1 MFRKILVY
9 VIVLLGGLSCS
20 ERLEEDFPGG
30 VVGDKVIVD
39 VSLHIPHIPV
49 ETSST
54 RALGEKPALENL
66 YLAVFDASGYLL
78 EYVKADAQLAA
89 ENETGYNYTVALTPT
104 DFPTTIHFI
113 GNAPVSASFGS
124 ETEVLGSMYTSGG
137 EAAYWQRVHLP
148 DGIRTYAGVLDASVR
163 NRLTGIRLIRNFAW
177 IQLDI
182 AASVDNFQ
190 LESYCVLNTRTRGSV
205 APYNSKTK
213 EFIEYGE
220 NVRHDDLIASGYEV
234 FIPEGS
240 ELITEIPEESRWY
253 AHTPGQM
260 NAYFVYEREYPRS
273 TPSCILMKGTY
284 DPNPSVAGDEMPSR
298 YYKVDLRDNSGKY
311 FPILRNFRYRVE
323 VGEILHEGHST
334 AQKAMLGAGS
344 SDISTSMETEDFS
357 NISNNIARIF
367 VSYTDTTL
375 VTTDDFNLK
384 YKFIFFGPDGDA
396 VINDNVQISLEDPEG
411 GNVVKAYSRQV
422 SDDASGWRTIT
433 ITPDEL
439 TSISKKQTMV
449 LVGTVTVDEGTPN
462 EKTYSLQ
469 RRVSFSLH
477 EKMDLPLE
485 CDPDAIAKGVGKT
498 FDLILRVPG
507 GLGDAMFPLDFELEA
522 EQQSITPDMGDD
534 LPVVT
539 GGSIVP
545 GKESKTTI
553 GFLKSVSWE
562 EYENAASEAGHRI
575 VHCHFKSS
583 KAESATR
590 IYARN
595 KYFNLAHTE
604 LANYVPAAFS
614 DLTFNMY
621 SVPFGVGQEL
631 EFSFNMSRLPEQGYV
646 TITLGGLEPAPSETR
661 LTYLGV
667 VDGKAQYSFNPSS
680 LGNTLKLATIYEAGD
695 VDVSLSAYRFE
706 DASASLS
713 FSYATFHDMVFDPAR
728 VPGVVGA
735 PVSFSFNMSRLP
747 EHVVV
752 TLNELVPAAGETRLE
767 LISGNRY
774 SFRPVSISNTLQLVT
789 TTAMDGDVV
798 RVKLEALGFNVGSAA
813 ADRVLLIPSGNIR
826 VGGYNDISNNS
837 NVTFSLYTSNPGDAY
852 APSGLIGSFQTRRNG
867 SNPSAIEISKA
878 HYEAIKANGGNV
890 YIRFYTTYIF
900 WTTYYVAVA
909 PLDDL
914 MDGGVTLNFTE
925 V

>member
-1 MFRKILVY
+1 M
-9 VIVLLGGLSCS
+9 
-20 ERLEEDFPGG
+20 
-30 VVGDKVIVD
+30 
-39 VSLHIPHIPV
+39 
-49 ETSST
+49 
-54 RALGEKPALENL
+54 
-66 YLAVFDASGYLL
+66 
-78 EYVKADAQLAA
+78 
-89 ENETGYNYTVALTPT
+89 
-104 DFPTTIHFI
+104 
-113 GNAPVSASFGS
+113 
-124 ETEVLGSMYTSGG
+124 
-137 EAAYWQRVHLP
+137 
-148 DGIRTYAGVLDASVR
+148 
-163 NRLTGIRLIRNFAW
+163 
-177 IQLDI
+177 
-182 AASVDNFQ
+182 
-190 LESYCVLNTRTRGSV
+190 
-205 APYNSKTK
+205 
-213 EFIEYGE
+213 
-220 NVRHDDLIASGYEV
+220 
-234 FIPEGS
+234 
-240 ELITEIPEESRWY
+240 
-253 AHTPGQM
+253 
-260 NAYFVYEREYPRS
+260 
-273 TPSCILMKGTY
+273 
-284 DPNPSVAGDEMPSR
+284 
-298 YYKVDLRDNSGKY
+298 
-311 FPILRNFRYRVE
+311 
-323 VGEILHEGHST
+323 
-334 AQKAMLGAGS
+334 
-344 SDISTSMETEDFS
+344 
-357 NISNNIARIF
+357 
-367 VSYTDTTL
+367 
-375 VTTDDFNLK
+375 
-384 YKFIFFGPDGDA
+384 
-396 VINDNVQISLEDPEG
+396 
-411 GNVVKAYSRQV
+411 
-422 SDDASGWRTIT
+422 
-433 ITPDEL
+433 
-439 TSISKKQTMV
+439 
-449 LVGTVTVDEGTPN
+449 
-462 EKTYSLQ
+462 
-469 RRVSFSLH
+469 
-477 EKMDLPLE
+477 
-485 CDPDAIAKGVGKT
+485 
-498 FDLILRVPG
+498 
-507 GLGDAMFPLDFELEA
+507 
-522 EQQSITPDMGDD
+522 
-534 LPVVT
+534 
-539 GGSIVP
+539 
-545 GKESKTTI
+545 
-553 GFLKSVSWE
+553 
-562 EYENAASEAGHRI
+562 
-575 VHCHFKSS
+575 
-583 KAESATR
+583 
-590 IYARN
+590 
-595 KYFNLAHTE
+595 AHTE

-813 ADRVLLIPSGNIR
+813 ADRVLLIPSGNIS
-826 VGGYNDISNNS
+826 VGDINSNG

-909 PLDDL
+909 SLDDL